1 MAAAIPERGVPL
13 LPFGRVD
20 VARSISYGEGSRRT
34 LDVYRPRRSVDA
46 PVVVFFYGGRWQGG
60 RKETYGFVGRALAR
74 CGIVTVV
81 ADYRVYPE
89 VTFPAFV
96 EDGAAAVAWTAARI
110 AAHGGDPR
118 RIVVM
123 GHSAGAHIAALIA
136 LDERWLG
143 GLGRG
148 APSVA
153 GLIGLSGPYD
163 FLPIRDPDLIRAF
176 GGANRR
182 ETQPI
187 DRIAASPPPALL
199 VTGTAD
205 RLVDPGNSAR
215 LTARLEAAG
224 GRVRLLR
231 LRGVGHALTVI
242 ALALPIPFR
251 WFIPVRREVAAFV
264 HGSPLAAESRFRA
277 SAAIA

>member
-1 MAAAIPERGVPL
+1 LAAATPEPRRSV
-13 LPFGRVD
+13 LPFRRVE
-20 VARSISYGEGSRRT
+20 VVRSLPYGEGPRRT
-34 LDVYRPRRSVDA
+34 LDVYRPRHAADA

-74 CGIVTVV
+74 RGIVTVV

-123 GHSAGAHIAALIA
+123 GHSAGAHIAAMVA
-136 LDERWLG
+136 LDRHWLG
-143 GLGRG
+143 GLGKG
-148 APSVA
+148 APTVA
-153 GLIGLSGPYD
+153 GFVGLSGPYD
-163 FLPIRDPDLIRAF
+163 FLPIRDPALIRAF
-176 GGANRR
+176 GGVNRP

-187 DRIAASPPPALL
+187 DRIAAGPPPALL

-215 LTARLEAAG
+215 LAVRLEAAG
-224 GRVRLLR
+224 GRVNLVRLP
-231 LRGVGHALTVI
+231 GVGHALTVI
-242 ALALPIPFR
+242 ALALPIPLS
-251 WFIPVRREVAAFV
+251 WFLPVRREVAAFV
-264 HGSPLAAESRFRA
+264 HGAPLAADRRLRA
-277 SAAIA
+277 SLATA